1 MAHSQRFSLTHKTAL
16 VTGSSQGIGLA
27 IARGLAEAGAHV
39 ILNGRNAEKLAQAE
53 ATFKQ
58 AGLSAESCCFDVTN
72 PEEIKKALKS
82 IGSKID
88 ILVNNT
94 GIQKRS
100 LLVDMPLSDW
110 KAVIDTNLTSAFIV
124 SQVVAKGMIE
134 RKSGKIVN
142 ICSLMSELARPTTG
156 NYAASKGGLK
166 MLTKAMCGEW
176 AKENIQINGLAPGYI
191 STELT
196 QVLKNDPKFDA
207 WIKGRTPAN
216 RWGEVEDL
224 VGACV
229 FLCSPAAN
237 FVNGQILTVDG
248 GLSAVI

>member
-1 MAHSQRFSLTHKTAL
+1 MAHHSRFSLLNKRAL

-27 IARGLAEAGAHV
+27 IAHGLADAGAKV
-39 ILNGRNAEKLAQAE
+39 ILNGRNPEKLIKAAD
-53 ATFKQ
+53 TFK
-58 AGLSAESCCFDVTN
+58 ALGITVDTLCFDVTL
-72 PEEIKKALKS
+72 PEAITAALQSEGKS
-82 IGSKID
+82 ID

-100 LLVDMPLSDW
+100 LLVDMPLADW
-110 KAVIDTNLTSAFIV
+110 KSVIDTNLTSAFVV
-124 SQVVAKGMIE
+124 SQAVVKGMIE

-176 AKENIQINGLAPGYI
+176 AKDNIQINGLAPGYI

-196 QVLKNDPKFDA
+196 QILKNDPKFDS

>member
-124 SQVVAKGMIE
+124 SQAVAKGMIE

-176 AKENIQINGLAPGYI
+176 AKDNIQINGLAPGYI
-191 STELT
+191 YTELT

>member
-1 MAHSQRFSLTHKTAL
+1 
-16 VTGSSQGIGLA
+16 
-27 IARGLAEAGAHV
+27 
-39 ILNGRNAEKLAQAE
+39 
-53 ATFKQ
+53 
-58 AGLSAESCCFDVTN
+58 
-72 PEEIKKALKS
+72 
-82 IGSKID
+82 
-88 ILVNNT
+88 
-94 GIQKRS
+94 
-100 LLVDMPLSDW
+100 MPLADW
-110 KAVIDTNLTSAFIV
+110 KAVIDTNLTSAF
-124 SQVVAKGMIE
+124 VVTQAVVKGMME

-176 AKENIQINGLAPGYI
+176 AKDNIQINGLAPGYI

-196 QVLKNDPKFDA
+196 QVLKNDPKFDT

-229 FLCSPAAN
+229 FLCSPAAD

>member
-1 MAHSQRFSLTHKTAL
+1 MAHHTRFSLLGKRAL

-27 IARGLAEAGAHV
+27 IAHGLADAGAKV
-39 ILNGRNAEKLAQAE
+39 ILNGRSPDKLAKA
-53 ATFKQ
+53 
-58 AGLSAESCCFDVTN
+58 AESFKASGITVDTLCFDVT
-72 PEEIKKALKS
+72 EAEAITQALKTT
-82 IGSKID
+82 GKTID

-100 LLVDMPLSDW
+100 LLVDMPLADW
-110 KAVIDTNLTSAFIV
+110 KAVIDTNLTSAF
-124 SQVVAKGMIE
+124 VVTQAVVKGMME
-134 RKSGKIVN
+134 RKSGKIIN

-176 AKENIQINGLAPGYI
+176 AKDNIQINGLAPGYI

-196 QVLKNDPKFDA
+196 QVLKNDPKFDT

-229 FLCSPAAN
+229 FLCSPAAD

>member
-176 AKENIQINGLAPGYI
+176 AKDNIQINGLAPGYI

>member
-1 MAHSQRFSLTHKTAL
+1 MAHHTRFSLLGKRAL

-27 IARGLAEAGAHV
+27 IAHGLADAGAKV
-39 ILNGRNAEKLAQAE
+39 ILNGRSPDKLAKA
-53 ATFKQ
+53 
-58 AGLSAESCCFDVTN
+58 AESFKASGITVDTLCFDVT
-72 PEEIKKALKS
+72 EAEAITQALKTT
-82 IGSKID
+82 GKTID

-100 LLVDMPLSDW
+100 LLVDMPLADW
-110 KAVIDTNLTSAFIV
+110 KAVIDTNLTSAF
-124 SQVVAKGMIE
+124 VVTQAVVKGMME

-176 AKENIQINGLAPGYI
+176 AKDNIQINGLAPGYI

-196 QVLKNDPKFDA
+196 QVLKNDPKFDT

-229 FLCSPAAN
+229 FLCSPAAD

>member
-58 AGLSAESCCFDVTN
+58 AGLCAESCCFDVTN
-72 PEEIKKALKS
+72 PEEIKTVLKS
-82 IGSKID
+82 VGSKID

>member
-1 MAHSQRFSLTHKTAL
+1 MAHHTRFSLLCKRAL

-27 IARGLAEAGAHV
+27 IAHGLADAGAKV
-39 ILNGRNAEKLAQAE
+39 ILNGRSPDKLAKA
-53 ATFKQ
+53 
-58 AGLSAESCCFDVTN
+58 AESFKASGITVETLCFDVT
-72 PEEIKKALKS
+72 EAEAITQALKTT
-82 IGSKID
+82 GKTID

-100 LLVDMPLSDW
+100 LLVDMPLADW
-110 KAVIDTNLTSAFIV
+110 KAVIDTNLTSAF
-124 SQVVAKGMIE
+124 VVTQAVVKGMME

-176 AKENIQINGLAPGYI
+176 AKDNIQINGLAPGYI

-196 QVLKNDPKFDA
+196 QVLKNDPKFDT

-229 FLCSPAAN
+229 FLCSPAAD

>member
-124 SQVVAKGMIE
+124 SQAVAKGMIE

-176 AKENIQINGLAPGYI
+176 AKDNIQINGLAPGYI

>member
-1 MAHSQRFSLTHKTAL
+1 MAHHTRFSLLGKRAL

-27 IARGLAEAGAHV
+27 IAHGLADAGAKV
-39 ILNGRNAEKLAQAE
+39 ILNGRSPDKLAKA
-53 ATFKQ
+53 
-58 AGLSAESCCFDVTN
+58 AESFKASGITVETLCFDVT
-72 PEEIKKALKS
+72 EAEAITQALKTT
-82 IGSKID
+82 GKTID

-100 LLVDMPLSDW
+100 LLVDMPLADW
-110 KAVIDTNLTSAFIV
+110 KAVIDTNLTSAF
-124 SQVVAKGMIE
+124 VVTQAVVKGMME

-176 AKENIQINGLAPGYI
+176 AKDNIQINGLAPGYI

-196 QVLKNDPKFDA
+196 QVLKNDPKFDT

-229 FLCSPAAN
+229 FLCSPAAD

>member
-72 PEEIKKALKS
+72 PEEIKTTLKS
-82 IGSKID
+82 VGSKID

-124 SQVVAKGMIE
+124 SQAVAKGMIE

-176 AKENIQINGLAPGYI
+176 AKDNIQINGLAPGYI

>member
-1 MAHSQRFSLTHKTAL
+1 MAHHTRFSLLGKRAL

-27 IARGLAEAGAHV
+27 IAHGLADAGAKV
-39 ILNGRNAEKLAQAE
+39 ILNGRSPDKLAKA
-53 ATFKQ
+53 
-58 AGLSAESCCFDVTN
+58 AESFKASGITVETLCFDVT
-72 PEEIKKALKS
+72 EAEAITQALKTT
-82 IGSKID
+82 GKTID

-100 LLVDMPLSDW
+100 LLVDMPLADW
-110 KAVIDTNLTSAFIV
+110 KAVIDTNLTSAF
-124 SQVVAKGMIE
+124 VVTQAVVKGMME
-134 RKSGKIVN
+134 RKSGKIIN

-176 AKENIQINGLAPGYI
+176 AKDNIQINGLAPGYI

-196 QVLKNDPKFDA
+196 QVLKNDPKFDT

-229 FLCSPAAN
+229 FLCSPAAD

>member
-58 AGLSAESCCFDVTN
+58 AGLCAESCCFDVTN

-124 SQVVAKGMIE
+124 SQAVAKGMIE

-176 AKENIQINGLAPGYI
+176 AKDNIQINGLAPGYI

>member
-1 MAHSQRFSLTHKTAL
+1 MAHHTRFSLLGKRAL

-27 IARGLAEAGAHV
+27 IAHGLADAGAKV
-39 ILNGRNAEKLAQAE
+39 ILNGRSPDKLAKA
-53 ATFKQ
+53 
-58 AGLSAESCCFDVTN
+58 AESFKASGITVETLCFDVT
-72 PEEIKKALKS
+72 EAEAITQALKTTD
-82 IGSKID
+82 KTID

-100 LLVDMPLSDW
+100 LLVDMPLADW
-110 KAVIDTNLTSAFIV
+110 KAVIDTNLTSAF
-124 SQVVAKGMIE
+124 VVTQAVVKGMME

-176 AKENIQINGLAPGYI
+176 AKDNIQINGLAPGYI

-196 QVLKNDPKFDA
+196 QVLKNDPKFDT

-229 FLCSPAAN
+229 FLCSPAAD

>member
-1 MAHSQRFSLTHKTAL
+1 MAHHTRFSLLGKRAL

-27 IARGLAEAGAHV
+27 IAHGLADAGAKV
-39 ILNGRNAEKLAQAE
+39 ILNGRSPEKLAKA
-53 ATFKQ
+53 
-58 AGLSAESCCFDVTN
+58 AESFKASGITVETLCFDVT
-72 PEEIKKALKS
+72 EAEAITQALKTT
-82 IGSKID
+82 GKTID

-100 LLVDMPLSDW
+100 LLVDMPLADW
-110 KAVIDTNLTSAFIV
+110 KAVIDTNLTSAF
-124 SQVVAKGMIE
+124 VVTQAVVKGMME

-176 AKENIQINGLAPGYI
+176 AKDNIQINGLAPGYI

-196 QVLKNDPKFDA
+196 QVLKNDPKFDT

-229 FLCSPAAN
+229 FLCSPAAD

>member
-1 MAHSQRFSLTHKTAL
+1 
-16 VTGSSQGIGLA
+16 
-27 IARGLAEAGAHV
+27 
-39 ILNGRNAEKLAQAE
+39 
-53 ATFKQ
+53 
-58 AGLSAESCCFDVTN
+58 
-72 PEEIKKALKS
+72 
-82 IGSKID
+82 
-88 ILVNNT
+88 
-94 GIQKRS
+94 
-100 LLVDMPLSDW
+100 
-110 KAVIDTNLTSAFIV
+110 
-124 SQVVAKGMIE
+124 
-134 RKSGKIVN
+134 
-142 ICSLMSELARPTTG
+142 MSELARPTTG

-176 AKENIQINGLAPGYI
+176 AKDNIQINGLAPGYI

-196 QVLKNDPKFDA
+196 QVLKNDPKFDT

-229 FLCSPAAN
+229 FLCSPAAD

>member
-1 MAHSQRFSLTHKTAL
+1 MAHHTRFSLLGKRAL

-27 IARGLAEAGAHV
+27 IAHGLADAGAKV
-39 ILNGRNAEKLAQAE
+39 ILNGRSPDKLAKA
-53 ATFKQ
+53 
-58 AGLSAESCCFDVTN
+58 AESFKASGITVETLCFDVT
-72 PEEIKKALKS
+72 EAEAITQALKTT
-82 IGSKID
+82 GKTID

-100 LLVDMPLSDW
+100 LLVDMPLADW
-110 KAVIDTNLTSAFIV
+110 KSVIDTNLTSAF
-124 SQVVAKGMIE
+124 VVTQAVVKGMME

-176 AKENIQINGLAPGYI
+176 AKDNIQINGLAPGYI

-196 QVLKNDPKFDA
+196 QVLKNDPKFDT

-229 FLCSPAAN
+229 FLCSPAAD

>member
-1 MAHSQRFSLTHKTAL
+1 MAHHTRFSLLGKRAL

-27 IARGLAEAGAHV
+27 IAHGLADAGAKV
-39 ILNGRNAEKLAQAE
+39 ILNGRSPDKLAKA
-53 ATFKQ
+53 
-58 AGLSAESCCFDVTN
+58 AESFKASGITVETLCFDVT
-72 PEEIKKALKS
+72 EAEAITQALKTT
-82 IGSKID
+82 GKTID

-100 LLVDMPLSDW
+100 LLVDMPLADW
-110 KAVIDTNLTSAFIV
+110 KAVIDTNLTSAF
-124 SQVVAKGMIE
+124 VVTQAVVKGMME

-176 AKENIQINGLAPGYI
+176 AKNNIQINGLAPGYI

-196 QVLKNDPKFDA
+196 QVLKNDPKFDT

-229 FLCSPAAN
+229 FLCSPAAD

>member
-58 AGLSAESCCFDVTN
+58 AGLCAESCCFDVTN

-176 AKENIQINGLAPGYI
+176 AKDNIQINGLAPGYI

>member
-124 SQVVAKGMIE
+124 SQAVAKGMIE

>member
-72 PEEIKKALKS
+72 HEEIKKALKS

-94 GIQKRS
+94 GIQKSS

-176 AKENIQINGLAPGYI
+176 AKDNIQINGLAPGYI

>member
-58 AGLSAESCCFDVTN
+58 AGLCAESCCFDVTN

>member
-58 AGLSAESCCFDVTN
+58 AGLCAESCCFDVTN

-124 SQVVAKGMIE
+124 SQAVAKGMIE

>member
-72 PEEIKKALKS
+72 PEEIKTALKS
-82 IGSKID
+82 VGSKID

>member
-1 MAHSQRFSLTHKTAL
+1 MAHHTRFSLLGKRAL

-27 IARGLAEAGAHV
+27 IAHGLADAGAKV
-39 ILNGRNAEKLAQAE
+39 ILNGRSPEKLAKA
-53 ATFKQ
+53 
-58 AGLSAESCCFDVTN
+58 AESFKASGITVETLCFDVT
-72 PEEIKKALKS
+72 EAEAITQALNTTGKT
-82 IGSKID
+82 ID

-100 LLVDMPLSDW
+100 LLVDMPLADW
-110 KAVIDTNLTSAFIV
+110 KAVIDTNLTSAF
-124 SQVVAKGMIE
+124 VVTQAVVKGMME

-176 AKENIQINGLAPGYI
+176 AKDNIQINGLAPGYI

-196 QVLKNDPKFDA
+196 QVLKNDPKFDT

-229 FLCSPAAN
+229 FLCSPAAD

>member
-1 MAHSQRFSLTHKTAL
+1 MAHHTRFSLLGKRAL

-27 IARGLAEAGAHV
+27 IAHGLADAGAKV
-39 ILNGRNAEKLAQAE
+39 ILNGRSPDKLAKA
-53 ATFKQ
+53 
-58 AGLSAESCCFDVTN
+58 AESFKVSGITVETLCFDVT
-72 PEEIKKALKS
+72 EAEAITQALKTT
-82 IGSKID
+82 GKTID

-100 LLVDMPLSDW
+100 LLVDMPLADW
-110 KAVIDTNLTSAFIV
+110 KAVIDTNLTSAF
-124 SQVVAKGMIE
+124 VVTQAVVKGMME

-176 AKENIQINGLAPGYI
+176 AKDNIQINGLAPGYI

-196 QVLKNDPKFDA
+196 QVLKNDPKFDT

-229 FLCSPAAN
+229 FLCSPAAD

>member
-58 AGLSAESCCFDVTN
+58 AGLCAESCCFDVTN

-110 KAVIDTNLTSAFIV
+110 KAVIDTNLTSDFIV

-224 VGACV
+224 VGAC
-229 FLCSPAAN
+229 LLYTSPSPRDR
-237 FVNGQILTVDG
+237 QKSRMPS
-248 GLSAVI
+248 SA